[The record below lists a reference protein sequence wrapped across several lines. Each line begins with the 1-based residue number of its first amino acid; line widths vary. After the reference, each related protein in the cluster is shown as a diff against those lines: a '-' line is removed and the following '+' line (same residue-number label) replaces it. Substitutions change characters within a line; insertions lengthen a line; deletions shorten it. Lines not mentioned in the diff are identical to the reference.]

1 MKTLQ
6 TKLFRSFICAA
17 LLCASLCLALASVP
31 VAQANDDDCQAPYL
45 PTPLCNDVQVP
56 AGHKVAS
63 HVYAQG
69 VQIYRWDGASW
80 VFVAPSADLF
90 ADAGY
95 RHKVGTHYGGPTW
108 ESKNGSKVIGTRVAG
123 CAPNPT
129 TIPWLRLK
137 AVSTSSFGI
146 YKKVTFIQRVNTVGG
161 LAPTMPGAT
170 IDEVAEVPYTTE
182 YYFYRAEN

>member
-1 MKTLQ
+1 MKTSQ

-17 LLCASLCLALASVP
+17 LLCVGLCLAFASAPSV
-31 VAQANDDDCQAPYL
+31 QAEDDCTAPYL

-56 AGHKVAS
+56 AGHKVSS

-108 ESKNGSKVIGTRVAG
+108 ESKNGSKVIGSRVAG
-123 CAPNPT
+123 CVPKSGSPK
-129 TIPWLRLK
+129 L
-137 AVSTSSFGI
+137 
-146 YKKVTFIQRVNTVGG
+146 
-161 LAPTMPGAT
+161 PTM
-170 IDEVAEVPYTTE
+170 
-182 YYFYRAEN
+182 RQ